1 MQQQPH
7 SSYGYPAQA
16 TNNYGGGHYGATAAV
31 GGGGASYGPVYYN
44 TNQMHQGYNI
54 GVDSRKRGFNELNS
68 FFGDAKRSR
77 IQPNQ
82 YMDLGSRFGDVATM
96 GLSNGFGGGFGGGY
110 DGYNNGMMDAG
121 AGVAYQTAQH
131 PASFGAPFP
140 ELKTKND
147 LLSLES
153 FLDQLSHTVYE
164 QPEHGLLSTHP
175 LAPITNL
182 PTTYRT
188 SHSPPHM
195 QAQSSYNNSVSSASG
210 TPFSHSM
217 QSTVDDSTPAL
228 TPSSY
233 QASQSPASSANHA
246 SPLPRSAG
254 AAAYPSLPSF
264 SNLDHHANMPGAF
277 TGNTA
282 PVSSLGSAF
291 EDGQDRRRYSG
302 GYLQR
307 AATATSDDSKTITPT
322 SPSEASRRSSTS
334 AELVKGFQRTLGI
347 TSSSSPKQDQ
357 SNVKLPGVADITRT
371 SSQSSHDGDKAED
384 ENKEAWVR
392 NIKVIEALQQ
402 YIKGRIERGEF
413 EIEGKSSPKMKH
425 EHMETVREVETSEEA
440 NEKERERVVY
450 PDLRMETTA

>member
-1 MQQQPH
+1 MQQQH

-16 TNNYGGGHYGATAAV
+16 TNYGGHYGSVAA
-31 GGGGASYGPVYYN
+31 GGPAGYGPVYYN
-44 TNQMHQGYNI
+44 SNQIQQGYNN
-54 GVDSRKRGFNELNS
+54 GMDSRKRGFNELNS

-96 GLSNGFGGGFGGGY
+96 GLSNGFGGGFGGGF
-110 DGYNNGMMDAG
+110 DGYNSGMMDG
-121 AGVAYQTAQH
+121 GGVAYQTAHH
-131 PASFGAPFP
+131 PTSFGAPFP
-140 ELKTKND
+140 ELKTKHD

-164 QPEHGLLSTHP
+164 QPEHGLLSAHP

-195 QAQSSYNNSVSSASG
+195 QAQPSYHTSISSASG

-217 QSTVDDSTPAL
+217 HSNIDDHTPAL

-233 QASQSPASSANHA
+233 QASQSPASTANHA
-246 SPLPRSAG
+246 SPLPRSSAT
-254 AAAYPSLPSF
+254 AYPSLPSF
-264 SNLDHHANMPGAF
+264 SNLDHHTNMPGAF

-291 EDGQDRRRYSG
+291 EDAQDRRRYSG

-307 AATATSDDSKTITPT
+307 AAANPEDAKSSLSPT

-334 AELVKGFQRTLGI
+334 TELVKGFQRNLGI
-347 TSSSSPKQDQ
+347 TSSSPKQDQ
-357 SNVKLPGVADITRT
+357 SNIKLPGVADITRT
-371 SSQSSHDGDKAED
+371 PSQASETTSDKGED

-402 YIKGRIERGEF
+402 YIRGRIERGEF
-413 EIEGKSSPKMKH
+413 EIEGKSSPRMKH
-425 EHMETVREVETSEEA
+425 DPMETVREDEMLEDAT
-440 NEKERERVVY
+440 EKERERVGY
-450 PDLRMETTA
+450 PSLRMETPA

>member
-1 MQQQPH
+1 MQQQH
-7 SSYGYPAQA
+7 SSYGYPQQA
-16 TNNYGGGHYGATAAV
+16 TNYGGHYATATA
-31 GGGGASYGPVYYN
+31 GGSAASYGPVYYN
-44 TNQMHQGYNI
+44 QNQLHQAYNA
-54 GVDSRKRGFNELNS
+54 GLESRKRGFNELNS

-96 GLSNGFGGGFGGGY
+96 GLSNGFGGGFGGGF
-110 DGYNNGMMDAG
+110 DGYNNGMMDG
-121 AGVAYQTAQH
+121 GVGYQTAHH
-131 PASFGAPFP
+131 PTSFGGAPFT

-164 QPEHGLLSTHP
+164 QPEHGLLSAHP

-188 SHSPPHM
+188 SHSPPHV
-195 QAQSSYNNSVSSASG
+195 QAQPSYNTSISSASG

-217 QSTVDDSTPAL
+217 HSTVDDNTPAL

-233 QASQSPASSANHA
+233 QASQSPASTANHA
-246 SPLPRSAG
+246 SPLPRSA

-264 SNLDHHANMPGAF
+264 SNLDHHTNTPGAF

-291 EDGQDRRRYSG
+291 DDGQDRRRYSG

-307 AATATSDDSKTITPT
+307 AAANPEDSKSSISPT
-322 SPSEASRRSSTS
+322 SPSESSRRSST
-334 AELVKGFQRTLGI
+334 ATELVKVFQRNVGI
-347 TSSSSPKQDQ
+347 SSSSPKQDQ

-371 SSQSSHDGDKAED
+371 SSQASETSDKGED
-384 ENKEAWVR
+384 ETKEVWVR
-392 NIKVIEALQQ
+392 NIKFIEGLQQ
-402 YIKGRIERGEF
+402 YIKGRLERGEY
-413 EIEGKSSPKMKH
+413 EVEGKSSPRMKH
-425 EHMETVREVETSEEA
+425 DPMETVREDETLEDTT
-440 NEKERERVVY
+440 EKERERAGY
-450 PDLRMETTA
+450 PTLRMETAA